1 MSLVDPTD
9 TWLVDLMVDSMVEKM
24 AALSGHWMAE
34 RKVVVMAVAMAEQ
47 LGSLMVG
54 WMVAPRVS

>member
-1 MSLVDPTD
+1 
-9 TWLVDLMVDSMVEKM
+9 
-24 AALSGHWMAE
+24 MAE

-47 LGSLMVG
+47 LGSLMVA